1 MRKIGIFSNIA
12 NFFQKD
18 KLTAT
23 KLINMLN
30 QGYSILQ
37 INKQIYDIPEIRT
50 AINFVAEKIASVP
63 FYHIRADT
71 EGNMT
76 MVNDSFQYVLT
87 VRTNKYQG
95 PQVFWT
101 QMITN
106 YLVTNNAFAMPEWND
121 NGTLAALYVL
131 PFTQF
136 EFLQDENGKLI
147 IIFNSNSDYSFY
159 YDDIIHLQ
167 RFPGNKGGAS
177 KQATGNYVTM
187 VNTMQNQAVKDSETS
202 GRVSALLQVKSQ
214 LKMSDMKKKLEEFKD
229 TFQTAENT
237 TGMGMI
243 GAEYDVHD
251 LNLKMN
257 PLNTQLLT
265 DITKQLYNYFGP
277 SYEIINGTAG
287 ELEYEQFIDN
297 KAKPIIFQIQEE
309 LTYKLF
315 SMKEVSFFN
324 KIQAELIDL
333 EISTLSA
340 KTAFYKEMVYGTIMT
355 RNEIRRRLGMPKGPA
370 ELDKFLSNKNFQT
383 LEPGVYEVG
392 ITENNPAD
400 GK

>member
-1 MRKIGIFSNIA
+1 VRNIGLLSNVR
-12 NFFQKD
+12 NYFQKD

-37 INKQIYDIPEIRT
+37 VNRQLYDIPEVRT

-63 FYHIRADT
+63 FYHIRGDT
-71 EGNMT
+71 EGNLA
-76 MVNDSFQYVLT
+76 MVNDSFQYVLN

-106 YLVTNNAFAMPEWND
+106 YLIANNAFAMPEWND
-121 NGTLAALYVL
+121 NGTLSAIYVL

-136 EFLQDENGKLI
+136 QFTQDENGKLI
-147 IIFNSNSDYSFY
+147 IIFSGNLNYSFY

-167 RFPGNKGGAS
+167 RFPTNKGGAS
-177 KQATGNYVTM
+177 KQATGNYTSM
-187 VNTMQNQAVKDSETS
+187 VGTMQNQAVKDSETS

-214 LKMSDMKKKLEEFKD
+214 LKSTDMKKKLDEFKD
-229 TFQTAENT
+229 TFQTSENT
-237 TGMGMI
+237 TGLGMI
-243 GAEYDVHD
+243 GAEYE
-251 LNLKMN
+251 LLPFNFKN
-257 PLNTQLLT
+257 SPLNTELLT
-265 DITKQLYNYFGP
+265 SITKQLYNYFGP
-277 SYEIINGTAG
+277 SYEIINGTAS

-297 KAKPIIFQIQEE
+297 KAKPIIYQIEEE

-315 SMKEVSFFN
+315 SSTEVSFYN
-324 KIQAELIDL
+324 KIQAETVDL
-333 EISTLSA
+333 EISTLAA
-340 KTAFYKEMVYGTIMT
+340 KTSFYKEMVYGTIMN
-355 RNEIRRRLGMPKGPA
+355 RNEIRRRLGMPRGPA
-370 ELDKFLSNKNFQT
+370 ELDKFLGNKNFET

-392 ITENNPAD
+392 GTLNNPED

>member
-1 MRKIGIFSNIA
+1 MREIGLFSSIA
-12 NFFQKD
+12 NYFQKD

-23 KLINMLN
+23 KLINLLN
-30 QGYSILQ
+30 QGYSISQ
-37 INKQIYDIPEIRT
+37 INRQIYDIPEIRT

-76 MVNDSFQYVLT
+76 MVNDSFQNVLT

-106 YLVTNNAFAMPEWND
+106 YLVANNAFGMPEWND
-121 NGTLAALYVL
+121 NGTLDSIYVL

-136 EFLQDENGKLI
+136 EFFQDDDGRLI
-147 IIFNSNSDYSFY
+147 ITFNGNSAYSFY

-167 RFPGNKGGAS
+167 RFPTNKGGAA
-177 KQATGNYVTM
+177 KQATGNYTAM
-187 VNTMQNQAVKDSETS
+187 VGTMQNQAVKDSETS
-202 GRVSALLQVKSQ
+202 NRIAALLQVKSQ
-214 LKMSDMKKKLEEFKD
+214 LKSSDMKKKLDEFKD
-229 TFQTAENT
+229 TFQTSENT
-237 TGMGMI
+237 TGLGMI
-243 GAEYDVHD
+243 GAEYE
-251 LNLKMN
+251 LIPFSLKNN
-257 PLNTQLLT
+257 PLNVQLLT

-287 ELEYEQFIDN
+287 ELENEQFVDN
-297 KAKPIIFQIQEE
+297 KLKPIIYQIQEE

-315 SMKEVSFFN
+315 SSKEISFYN
-324 KIQAELIDL
+324 KIQAETVDL
-333 EISTLSA
+333 EISTLAA
-340 KTAFYKEMVYGTIMT
+340 KTSFYKEMVYGTIMN
-355 RNEIRRRLGMPKGPA
+355 RNEIRRRLGMTRGPA
-370 ELDKFLSNKNFQT
+370 ELDKFLGNKNFQT

-392 ITENNPAD
+392 LSENNPAD